1 MDKINR
7 ALLDIDDIRSRQ
19 QSMERKLSP
28 VVLEGKKSSGYVSLG
43 RVEARGAALVVT
55 FEGGDAKLVFN
66 DVTVAEG
73 FSPIVAVVSGV
84 GELILEGII
93 NNARALVLGATRTGN

>member
-28 VVLEGKKSSGYVSLG
+28 VIIDGEKTDGDMSFGKLD
-43 RVEARGAALVVT
+43 ARAAALVVT
-55 FEGGDAKLVFN
+55 FEGGNARLVFN
-66 DVTVAEG
+66 GETVGEG
-73 FSPIVAVVSGV
+73 FSPIVAVIDGS
-84 GELILEGII
+84 GELYLEGII
-93 NNARALVLGATRTGN
+93 NNARALVFGAKKSG